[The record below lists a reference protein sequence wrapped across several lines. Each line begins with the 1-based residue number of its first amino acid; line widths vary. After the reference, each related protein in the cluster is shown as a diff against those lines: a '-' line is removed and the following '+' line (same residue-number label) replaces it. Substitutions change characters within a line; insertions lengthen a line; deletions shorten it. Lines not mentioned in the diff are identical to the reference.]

1 MQCYPSYLVPIED
14 FDTVPLIPPPKE
26 NFTPP
31 PMYDSNK
38 TPSKHL
44 YDQ

>member
-14 FDTVPLIPPPKE
+14 FDTVPLFHPPPPKE
-26 NFTPP
+26 NFAPP

-38 TPSKHL
+38 TPL
-44 YDQ
+44 